1 MVEFKRLWF
10 LTVQLELKGPHG
22 GVGLSCR
29 RGERGIY
36 IFQTLGETERL
47 RVSAVWTSIQ
57 PLDRRLF
64 PDFNRWISLSFLT
77 WFGGFLDV
85 LGLGWVGL
93 GWIGLGAKLRTQR
106 SFEGRV

>member
-1 MVEFKRLWF
+1 MVLDGAIGVERAP
-10 LTVQLELKGPHG
+10 QR
-22 GVGLSCR
+22 VGLSCR

-85 LGLGWVGL
+85 LGWVGL
-93 GWIGLGAKLRTQR
+93 GAKWRTQR